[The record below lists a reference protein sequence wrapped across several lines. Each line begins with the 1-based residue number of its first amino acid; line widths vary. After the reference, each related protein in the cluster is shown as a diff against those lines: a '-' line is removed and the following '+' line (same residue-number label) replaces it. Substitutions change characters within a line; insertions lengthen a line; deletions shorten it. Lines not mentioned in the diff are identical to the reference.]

1 LIAGV
6 MMGEMLRRPL
16 LTTRPSTLRTVVV
29 ALVAAS
35 FLAGCTDSTAPT
47 PTPTLDSPERAASQ
61 LADGLAQADLSRV
74 EFASA
79 TSADVNTAFQA
90 LVAGMGPVHPDVGV
104 ASLNA
109 QNTYATAT
117 LRYTWTFP
125 GVPTSWVYDT
135 TADLAREGGRWK
147 TRWTPALVQ
156 PGLDGGNRLSQ
167 HRLYPERG
175 EVLGEDGDVIVT
187 LRPVV
192 RIGLDKSSLSADQL
206 DSSARRLAALVGVD
220 AKAYV
225 AAVKAAGPQAFVEA
239 IVFRATDKRRPAN
252 KTVARIKGA
261 LAIDGEQMLAPS
273 ADFARP
279 VIGTVGEATKEIVD
293 ESGGAVVAGDQV
305 GISGLQRRYDAELRG
320 TPGVTVQLVAAKPT
334 ASASPSASPT
344 ADPSSGSGSSSGGSA
359 ATQTL
364 FQVRPVAGRDLKLT
378 MNVGLQKL
386 AEKTLADT
394 KPASALVAI
403 RPSTGA
409 VLAVANGP
417 GTDGQSAA
425 TVGQY
430 PPGSTFKVAT
440 SLALLRAGEKPDSS
454 LNCPAKIQVDGRQF
468 KNYDDYPSG
477 HLGKIDLRTAL
488 AQSCNTAFISQ
499 AGKVSDADLAAAA
512 GSLGL
517 GIDYDVGFSS
527 YFGSVPD
534 EGGATSH
541 AAAMIGQGKVQAS
554 PLAMAAVV
562 GSVQAGKTVIPH
574 LVDGRAV
581 KSKGQT
587 LTAAEAKQLK
597 SMMRSVVTDG
607 SGRLLSGLDGPR
619 IIAKTGTAEYGNKQP
634 PRTHVWMIAAQGD
647 LAVAVFVADGASGS
661 GTAGPLLKQFLRHA
675 R

>member
-1 LIAGV
+1 
-6 MMGEMLRRPL
+6 MMGGMLRRPP
-16 LTTRPSTLRTVVV
+16 LTTRPSTLRTVVLAFV
-29 ALVAAS
+29 VTS
-35 FLAGCTDSTAPT
+35 SLAGCTNNTTPT

-61 LADGLAQADLSRV
+61 LADGLAQADLSGV

-79 TSADVNTAFQA
+79 SSADVSTAFRA
-90 LVAGMGPVHPDVGV
+90 LVAGMGPVHPEVGV

-109 QNTYATAT
+109 QNTSATAT

-156 PGLDGGNRLSQ
+156 PGLDGSNRLSQ

-175 EVLGEDGDVIVT
+175 EVLGEDGDAIVT

-192 RIGLDKSSLSADQL
+192 RIGLDKSALTAEQL
-206 DSSARRLAALVGVD
+206 EPSARRLARLVGID
-220 AKAYV
+220 TKSYV
-225 AAVKAAGPQAFVEA
+225 AAVTTAGPQAFVEA

-252 KTVARIKGA
+252 KTVAQIKGGV
-261 LAIDGEQMLAPS
+261 AIDDDQMLAPS
-273 ADFARP
+273 AGFARP

-293 ESGGAVVAGDQV
+293 GSDGAVVAGDQV
-305 GISGLQRRYDAELRG
+305 GVSGLQRRYDAELRG
-320 TPGVTVQLVAAKPT
+320 TPGVTVQLVVAKPA

-344 ADPSSGSGSSSGGSA
+344 ATPSSGTGTGSGSGSGSTA
-359 ATQTL
+359 AAQTL
-364 FQVRPVAGRDLKLT
+364 FQVHPVAGRDLKLT

-386 AEKTLADT
+386 AERTLADT
-394 KPASALVAI
+394 APASALVAI

-409 VLAVANGP
+409 VVAVANGS
-417 GTDGQSAA
+417 GTRGQSTA

-440 SLALLRAGEKPDSS
+440 SLALLRAGLKPGSA
-454 LNCPAKIQVDGRQF
+454 LNCPAKIEVDGRQF
-468 KNYDDYPSG
+468 KNYDDYPSA
-477 HLGKIDLRTAL
+477 HLGKINLRTAL

-527 YFGSVPD
+527 YFGSVP
-534 EGGATSH
+534 EEEGATSH

-574 LVDGRAV
+574 LVDGSAT
-581 KSKGQT
+581 KPKGQP
-587 LTAAEAKQLK
+587 LTATEAKQLK

-607 SGRLLSGLDGPR
+607 SGRLLAGLAGPNA
-619 IIAKTGTAEYGNKQP
+619 IAKTGTAEYGTKQP

-647 LAVAVFVADGASGS
+647 LAVAVFVADGTSGS
-661 GTAGPLLKQFLRHA
+661 QTAGPLLKHFMNQA
-675 R
+675 G